1 MNKILILG
9 AGRSA
14 TTLIKYLAER
24 STQLNVQITIA
35 DNNPQEVQ
43 KKTKDFENV
52 KVLALNANQADERS
66 TLISGHNLII
76 SMLPAFMHVE
86 VAKDCIKHK
95 KNLITPSYI
104 SPEMKSLQ
112 SEIEQ
117 AGLLFLNEMGVDP
130 GIDHM
135 SAMKIIHTLKAQG
148 ATIHSFESYCGGLI
162 APESDDNPW
171 GYKFTWNPRNVVL
184 AGQGGAARFIRN
196 GQYKYVPYHKL
207 FERIETI
214 SIPGYGVYDGY
225 ANRDSLSYIDA
236 YGLNGIPNILRGTLR
251 KNGFCKAWNIFVQLG
266 CTDNSYFMDNVKN
279 MTWRSYLNSFLD
291 YHPTKSVEEKL
302 CTYLNIDKNSDEFTM
317 LAWLEIFDDKK
328 IGIEHGTP
336 ADILQHLLEQKW
348 KLLPEDKDM
357 IVMFHRFKYL
367 LNGNEKQ
374 LHSSMIYK
382 GKNQVYTAMSDTVGL
397 PLAIAAKLILQNKI
411 QDKGLLMPLQENIYK
426 PVLSELEEFGIRFNE
441 YEVV

>member
-104 SPEMKSLQ
+104 SIEMKSLQ

>member
-1 MNKILILG
+1 
-9 AGRSA
+9 
-14 TTLIKYLAER
+14 
-24 STQLNVQITIA
+24 
-35 DNNPQEVQ
+35 
-43 KKTKDFENV
+43 
-52 KVLALNANQADERS
+52 
-66 TLISGHNLII
+66 
-76 SMLPAFMHVE
+76 
-86 VAKDCIKHK
+86 
-95 KNLITPSYI
+95 
-104 SPEMKSLQ
+104 
-112 SEIEQ
+112 
-117 AGLLFLNEMGVDP
+117 
-130 GIDHM
+130 
-135 SAMKIIHTLKAQG
+135 
-148 ATIHSFESYCGGLI
+148 
-162 APESDDNPW
+162 
-171 GYKFTWNPRNVVL
+171 
-184 AGQGGAARFIRN
+184 
-196 GQYKYVPYHKL
+196 
-207 FERIETI
+207 
-214 SIPGYGVYDGY
+214 
-225 ANRDSLSYIDA
+225 
-236 YGLNGIPNILRGTLR
+236 
-251 KNGFCKAWNIFVQLG
+251 
-266 CTDNSYFMDNVKN
+266 MDNVKN